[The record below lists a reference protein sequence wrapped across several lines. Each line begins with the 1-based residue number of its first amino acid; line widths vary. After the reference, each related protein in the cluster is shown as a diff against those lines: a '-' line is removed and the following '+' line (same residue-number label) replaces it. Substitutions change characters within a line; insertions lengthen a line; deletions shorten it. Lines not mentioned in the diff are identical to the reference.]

1 MLTKYWLYGIPYFL
15 GGKAMNKIGK
25 NSAST
30 DHILG
35 EREAS
40 NKIYFKKMKTYSRL
54 DSNTC

>member
-1 MLTKYWLYGIPYFL
+1 MFTKYLSYGILCFL

-25 NSAST
+25 NSASI

-40 NKIYFKKMKTYSRL
+40 NKIYKKYE
-54 DSNTC
+54 NIQ